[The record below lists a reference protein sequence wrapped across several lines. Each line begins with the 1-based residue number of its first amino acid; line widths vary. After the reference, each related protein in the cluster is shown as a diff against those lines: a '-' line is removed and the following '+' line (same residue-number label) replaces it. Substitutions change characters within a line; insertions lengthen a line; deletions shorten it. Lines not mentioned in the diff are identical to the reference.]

1 MLQIQ
6 KKFNLDSY
14 YVYPDSNTLLKNLD
28 LVYHHQEEPFGS
40 ASILAQWEVIRL
52 AKQNNVSVL
61 LDGQGA
67 DEFLSGYHKYFP
79 TYLFELAKQDKIK
92 YNHQLTK
99 INDLHNVN
107 LTPTFK
113 NRFLMNN
120 KVLSKYLLKG
130 KKRLTLN
137 SKRGLNNEFY
147 STYKANENPFT
158 SFDTLNEFLKYDT
171 SIYGLE
177 KLLRFCDRN
186 SMAFSIEVRLPF
198 LYHDLVE
205 FVFSLPSEYKIHEGW
220 SKFILRKS
228 SESVLP
234 KEITWRVDKMG
245 YQAPQEDWRKK
256 SLEIQEQINHY
267 NMILVEN
274 NILKE
279 NSNIDYWQKLMVGK
293 LLE

>member
-1 MLQIQ
+1 
-6 KKFNLDSY
+6 
-14 YVYPDSNTLLKNLD
+14 
-28 LVYHHQEEPFGS
+28 
-40 ASILAQWEVIRL
+40 
-52 AKQNNVSVL
+52 
-61 LDGQGA
+61 
-67 DEFLSGYHKYFP
+67 
-79 TYLFELAKQDKIK
+79 
-92 YNHQLTK
+92 
-99 INDLHNVN
+99 
-107 LTPTFK
+107 
-113 NRFLMNN
+113 
-120 KVLSKYLLKG
+120 
-130 KKRLTLN
+130 
-137 SKRGLNNEFY
+137 
-147 STYKANENPFT
+147 
-158 SFDTLNEFLKYDT
+158 
-171 SIYGLE
+171 
-177 KLLRFCDRN
+177 
-186 SMAFSIEVRLPF
+186 MAFSIEVRLPF